1 MRRRSEGYL
10 PSLPRHEDM
19 MKPRFS
25 TIEEII
31 TRSPSE
37 SMSRLNSVDPAIPA
51 KNPLERLE
59 SVLAALQE
67 NEDHR

>member
-1 MRRRSEGYL
+1 
-10 PSLPRHEDM
+10 M